1 MAILAIALTSACGG
15 RRIFGFGDARDGIL
29 LVRHSEPEAQQVWIG
44 EDPVGIAQPGG
55 VTCFENVPTGSVRLE
70 ARPVGSAAA
79 DLETLT
85 RATRVT
91 LPPEQ
96 PLLWDI
102 DHDQILSGRAHARL
116 CAGAGGSATEK
127 PAENR

>member
-1 MAILAIALTSACGG
+1 MRYTVAFAAGIVAVAAIQACGA
-15 RRIFGFGDARDGIL
+15 RRILGFGDARDGIL
-29 LVRHSEPEAQQVWIG
+29 LVRHSEPVAQQVWIG
-44 EDPVGIAQPGG
+44 GDHVGIAQPGG
-55 VTCFENVPTGSVRLE
+55 ITCFENVPTGSVRLE
-70 ARPVGSAAA
+70 ARPVGATGTGV
-79 DLETLT
+79 ETLT

-116 CAGAGGSATEK
+116 CGRS
-127 PAENR
+127 